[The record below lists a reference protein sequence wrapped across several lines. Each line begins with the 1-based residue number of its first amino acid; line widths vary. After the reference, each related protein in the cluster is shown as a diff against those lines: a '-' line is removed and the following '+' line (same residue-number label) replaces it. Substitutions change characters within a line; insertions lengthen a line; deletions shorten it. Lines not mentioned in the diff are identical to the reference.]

1 MGLSSCIILFP
12 LLFFSCPILS
22 SSSSPLRTSKV
33 NNSKLFP
40 SSGVNSSRPSFG
52 RLPDAVLSSSLVEKQ
67 FRLPVHAGPSIQNL
81 GHYAGYYRLPHSKD
95 ARMFYYFFES
105 RNNKRSDPVV
115 IWLSGGPGY
124 SSSIAL
130 FYENGPYHITN
141 NNYLIWNDYGWDQ
154 VSNMIYVDQPTGTGF
169 SYSSDKSDI
178 RVDQEGVSN
187 DLYDFLQAFFAE
199 HLQYLRNDFYI
210 TGESYAGHYIPVL
223 ASRIH
228 SGNINGDGALINL
241 KGLAIGNRFTDPVV
255 QYKSIPDYALRA
267 KLITKSQAR
276 KVARFIPA
284 CENDAA
290 KCRTGGGEGGRD
302 SCIDAHTSCSHIHGV
317 LLRYIGS
324 MNYFDTRK
332 ECVGKLCY
340 DFSYMEKLLNEES
353 VKSALGVG
361 NIKFVSLSPDVNFAM
376 IKDRMRNHAV
386 RIPPLLEKGIKV
398 LLYVGEYDI
407 VCNWIGIS
415 RWVQAMKWS
424 GQKKFNA
431 TSIVPFEVNG
441 VVKGRLKEYGP
452 LSFLKFYKAGHMVPM
467 DQPKTALKM
476 LKRWTQGTSGA
487 KSQVGNAGNMGHKR
501 LRLLF
506 Q

>member
-1 MGLSSCIILFP
+1 MGLSSCLILFP

-130 FYENGPYHITN
+130 FYENGPYHIAN
-141 NNYLIWNDYGWDQ
+141 NNSLVWNDYGWDQ
-154 VSNMIYVDQPTGTGF
+154 VSNLIYVDQPTGTGF

-187 DLYDFLQAFFAE
+187 DLYDFLQAFFKE
-199 HLQYLRNDFYI
+199 HPQYLRNDFYI

-228 SGNINGDGALINL
+228 SENRNGDGAPINL
-241 KGLAIGNRFTDPVV
+241 KGFAIGNGFTDPVV
-255 QYKSIPDYALRA
+255 QYKSFPDYALRA
-267 KLITKSQAR
+267 KLITESQAR
-276 KVARFIPA
+276 EVARFIPA
-284 CENDAA
+284 CEKDAA
-290 KCRTGGGEGGRD
+290 KCRGEGGRD
-302 SCIDAHTSCSHIHGV
+302 SCIDAHISCGHIHGGIM
-317 LLRYIGS
+317 RSIGS
-324 MNYFDTRK
+324 INYFDTRK
-332 ECVGKLCY
+332 ECVGKRCY
-340 DFSYMEKLLNEES
+340 DFSYMENLLNEES
-353 VKSALGVG
+353 VKRALGVG
-361 NIKFVSLSPDVNFAM
+361 NIKFVSMSPDVYFAM
-376 IKDRMRNHAV
+376 IKDTMRNHAV
-386 RIPPLLEKGIKV
+386 RIPPLLENGIKV
-398 LLYVGEYDI
+398 LIYAGEYDI
-407 VCNWIGIS
+407 VCNWLGIS
-415 RWVQAMKWS
+415 RWVNAMKWS
-424 GQKKFNA
+424 GQKNFNA
-431 TSIVPFEVNG
+431 ASIIPYVVDG
-441 VVKGRLKEYGP
+441 SVKGQHKEYGP
-452 LSFLKFYKAGHMVPM
+452 LSFLKVNDAGHMVPM
-467 DQPKTALKM
+467 DQPKAALEM
-476 LKRWTQGTSGA
+476 LKRWIQWTQT
-487 KSQVGNAGNMGHKR
+487 NASVR
-501 LRLLF
+501 
-506 Q
+506 